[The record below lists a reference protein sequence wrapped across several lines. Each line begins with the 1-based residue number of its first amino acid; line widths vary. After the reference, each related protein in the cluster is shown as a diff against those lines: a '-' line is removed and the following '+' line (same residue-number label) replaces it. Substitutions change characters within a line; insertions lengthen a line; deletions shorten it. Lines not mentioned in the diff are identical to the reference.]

1 MSYAEMDFATVPA
14 APPAWKKWRAT
25 SWPAP
30 ISANVP
36 YFGSSRLIAR
46 ALRFVVA
53 SSDDS
58 MGSLI
63 ERTSSAFGIAVLSQL
78 AIAFASRS
86 PRQEEESVSV
96 EEECHRQSPWI
107 QSTVKSVQFQPKE
120 FVAGDLLPF

>member
-1 MSYAEMDFATVPA
+1 MASLNFMSYAEMDFATVPA

-46 ALRFVVA
+46 ALRFVVM

-58 MGSLI
+58 M
-63 ERTSSAFGIAVLSQL
+63 A
-78 AIAFASRS
+78 
-86 PRQEEESVSV
+86 PEESAPVLKRAHQFCV
-96 EEECHRQSPWI
+96 WVYQSGDSLQYHSP
-107 QSTVKSVQFQPKE
+107 
-120 FVAGDLLPF
+120 FVLAY

>member
-63 ERTSSAFGIAVLSQL
+63 ERTGSAFGIAVLSQL

-86 PRQEEESVSV
+86 PCQEKVSMSVDEEVP
-96 EEECHRQSPWI
+96 RAIPL
-107 QSTVKSVQFQPKE
+107 
-120 FVAGDLLPF
+120 D